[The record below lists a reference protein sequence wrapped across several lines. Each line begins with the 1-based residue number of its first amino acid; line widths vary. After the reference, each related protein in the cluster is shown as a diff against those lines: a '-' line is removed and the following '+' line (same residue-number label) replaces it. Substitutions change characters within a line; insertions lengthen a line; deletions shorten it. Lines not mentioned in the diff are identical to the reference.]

1 MECGAEGRVSD
12 GGVFRA
18 SHLYRALEERTLRL
32 PEAAV
37 PEYGSTRLPFVIV
50 GDEAFP
56 LKNYLMRPYSP
67 LLIVV
72 VLFSLLIVGCCEKEA
87 EKIGDGLA

>member
-18 SHLYRALEERTLRL
+18 SHLYRALEEHTLRL

-56 LKNYLMRPYSP
+56 LKNYLMRPYSGNMLP
-67 LLIVV
+67 DDQEVSAPDASYLV
-72 VLFSLLIVGCCEKEA
+72 FSPK
-87 EKIGDGLA
+87 